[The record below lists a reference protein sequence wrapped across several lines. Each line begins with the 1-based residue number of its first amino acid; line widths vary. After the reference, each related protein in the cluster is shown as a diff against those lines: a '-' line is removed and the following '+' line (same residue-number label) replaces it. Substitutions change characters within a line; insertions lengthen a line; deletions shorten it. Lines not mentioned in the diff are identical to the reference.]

1 MGPRLPFR
9 KEISLL
15 ALFESPESWLFV
27 AVIGIFLF
35 GASKLPELARSLGR
49 SRAEFQKGLREGA
62 KEEPGEKPAGEEKSD
77 RTRP

>member
-1 MGPRLPFR
+1 MGPRLLFER
-9 KEISLL
+9 KIPLL

-62 KEEPGEKPAGEEKSD
+62 KEEPGQKPAGEETSD
-77 RTRP
+77 RTGP